1 MRAATRRPARSPARG
16 ALVLAP
22 LLLALLAPGCA
33 QPSGPPNESASSG
46 GGTEATSS
54 APPSAEAASA
64 DACAT
69 FWGDPTYATPLSRD
83 VLDRA
88 ATAAANGPDDPAFY
102 AMTGD
107 DIDAG
112 FAHADSGTRDAA
124 QPLAAWMRE
133 QPRRGQDADMDAFV
147 SSWRDLAAACAPHSA
162 AATWASG
169 AGETGTKPSAL
180 VCADIVDTPSTLTV
194 FANANVLT
202 SNLFKLVGRAP
213 RTVPADRMAEVR
225 AADQLLTEE
234 IGAAE
239 PGAVRDSL
247 EDVRAPL
254 RDALKGDL
262 HSDGLQGPLD
272 RLADACTDADYFVP
286 PSGEGDDE
294 GLA

>member
-1 MRAATRRPARSPARG
+1 MKAPSHRPAHSPARG
-16 ALVLAP
+16 ALVLAS

-33 QPSGPPNESASSG
+33 PSGPPNESADTG
-46 GGTEATSS
+46 AGTETTSPAS
-54 APPSAEAASA
+54 PSADTVSA

-69 FWGDPTYATPLSRD
+69 FWGDPTYVTPLSRD

-107 DIDAG
+107 DIDAD

-133 QPRRGQDADMDAFV
+133 QPQRGQDADMDAFV

-213 RTVPADRMAEVR
+213 RTVPADRMDDVR

-234 IGAAE
+234 IDAAE

-247 EDVRAPL
+247 ADVRGPL
-254 RDALKGDL
+254 RDALNGDL
-262 HSDGLQGPLD
+262 HSGGLQGPLD
-272 RLADACTDADYFVP
+272 QLADACTDADYFVP